1 MNRKYIGVDEVCE
14 LTGLAR
20 GSIYQYTCKKIIPHK
35 KFGKLVRFEE
45 QKILDWMDEVIE
57 EGVNIMGLPLEY

>member
-1 MNRKYIGVDEVCE
+1 MKKKWLNVEDVCE

-20 GSIYQYTCKKIIPHK
+20 GSVYQYTSKNVIPHK

-45 QKILDWMDEVIE
+45 KSILDWMDSVIE
-57 EGVNIMGLPLEY
+57 RGENIIGLPLGL